1 MREGTKTAL
10 LPAEPVDEPIV
21 QRAIA
26 AAREA
31 PHEDRVAAGLE
42 AAIGV
47 AEADPAA
54 ARSALS
60 ALRADH
66 GTLERLEK
74 CLGGRAKRATFGLGG
89 AIQLALSELSSA
101 KPDLRGRQAELARW
115 LEGGW

>member
-10 LPAEPVDEPIV
+10 PAEGPVDEEMV

-26 AAREA
+26 AAQGA
-31 PHEDRVAAGLE
+31 PLEDRVSAGLE
-42 AAIGV
+42 AVIAL
-47 AEADPAA
+47 AESDPAA
-54 ARSALS
+54 ARSALA

-66 GTLERLEK
+66 RTLERLER

-89 AIQLALSELSSA
+89 AIQLALSELSSSR
-101 KPDLRGRQAELARW
+101 PDLRGRQPELARW

>member
-10 LPAEPVDEPIV
+10 LAEGSVGEGMV

-26 AAREA
+26 AAQEA
-31 PHEDRVAAGLE
+31 PLGDRVAAGLE
-42 AAIGV
+42 AAIAV

-54 ARSALS
+54 ARSALT

-66 GTLERLEK
+66 RTLERLEK

-101 KPDLRGRQAELARW
+101 KPDLRGRGPELARW